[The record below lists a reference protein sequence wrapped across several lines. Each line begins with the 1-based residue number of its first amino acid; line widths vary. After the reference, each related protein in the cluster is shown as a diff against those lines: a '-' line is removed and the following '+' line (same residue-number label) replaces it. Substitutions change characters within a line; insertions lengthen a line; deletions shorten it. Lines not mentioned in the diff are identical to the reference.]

1 VKVQNIQHVAKRE
14 GSCQPSPRAV
24 LAPFSIYIY
33 LYLPAGNT
41 GEYNI
46 NI

>member
-1 VKVQNIQHVAKRE
+1 MLLNAKAAA
-14 GSCQPSPRAV
+14 SPAHAQC
-24 LAPFSIYIY
+24 LHLFSIYIY

-41 GEYNI
+41 GEYNK